1 MSWAEDMGYDCYT
14 EEDFEPALVGRWCT
28 ADGQRMDIVDMD
40 NKHLKNAYLKLV
52 RENKRL
58 GTQGVL
64 LDEINRRKNL
74 ALQLSTALE
83 DFEGL
88 GS

>member
-14 EEDFEPALVGRWCT
+14 EEDLEPALVGRWCT

-40 NKHLKNAYLKLV
+40 NEHLKNAYLKLV

-58 GTQGVL
+58 DAQGIL

-74 ALQLSTALE
+74 ALHLSTALE